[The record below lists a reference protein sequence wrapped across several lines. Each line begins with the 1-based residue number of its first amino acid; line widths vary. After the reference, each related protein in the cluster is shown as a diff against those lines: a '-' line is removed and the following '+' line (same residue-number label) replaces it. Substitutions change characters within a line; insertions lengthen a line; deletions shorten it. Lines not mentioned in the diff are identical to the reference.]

1 MRRRTL
7 LMSAAAAAVGAPAIA
22 RAQAYPSQTI
32 RLMHGY
38 DAGSNPDTIAR
49 PLSVPLTEILGQ
61 QIVIEPRPGAAE
73 RLAASQIARMK
84 PDGYTLYLMTGG
96 QAVVSATDKTL
107 SYDLLKDFDFISIV
121 TRFPFVLCVA
131 PDSRF

>member
-7 LMSAAAAAVGAPAIA
+7 LMSAAAAAVGAPAIV

-49 PLSVPLTEILGQ
+49 HLSVPLTEILGQ

-73 RLAASQIARMK
+73 RGDGK
-84 PDGYTLYLMTGG
+84 PE
-96 QAVVSATDKTL
+96 V
-107 SYDLLKDFDFISIV
+107 
-121 TRFPFVLCVA
+121 
-131 PDSRF
+131 